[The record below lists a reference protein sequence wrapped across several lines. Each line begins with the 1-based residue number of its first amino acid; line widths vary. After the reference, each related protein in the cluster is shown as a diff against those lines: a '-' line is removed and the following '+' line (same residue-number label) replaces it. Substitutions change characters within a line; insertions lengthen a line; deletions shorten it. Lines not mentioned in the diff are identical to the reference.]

1 MAVDQFPNKALTVG
15 EIKKLIGDF
24 PDDFV
29 LTVDMVAE
37 DEEGNTW
44 MPDDVEHTTYVVGVS
59 IMGNLIC
66 RTKRD

>member
-1 MAVDQFPNKALTVG
+1 MAIDQFPKKALTVG

-29 LTVDMVAE
+29 LKVEMVAE

-44 MPDDVEHTTYVVGVS
+44 IPDDVEHSYIVGVS

-66 RTKRD
+66 RTKKD